1 MTVGTTRRVAE
12 VSDGTEGEGV
22 IAVDRPAILG
32 TMWPGTPTTLRRG
45 EYSVVDVE
53 VVQDGT
59 TTICRPD
66 GELDAFTVAAF
77 RQQLADLAGIAAVI
91 IDLSLVPFMD
101 SAGLGALIGGIRK
114 IREAAG
120 EVVVVCD
127 RGGVAPVAHDQIRPH
142 GHRRRRRRRGTPR
155 PCRGADRLTPALRRR
170 GSVVV
175 VVRSP

>member
-127 RGGVAPVAHDQIRPH
+127 RAAVLRLLHTTRFDRMVTVVAGVAEAH
-142 GHRRRRRRRGTPR
+142 
-155 PCRGADRLTPALRRR
+155 LALAEA
-170 GSVVV
+170 
-175 VVRSP
+175 PTA

>member
-1 MTVGTTRRVAE
+1 
-12 VSDGTEGEGV
+12 
-22 IAVDRPAILG
+22 
-32 TMWPGTPTTLRRG
+32 MWPGTPTTLRRG

-101 SAGLGALIGGIRK
+101 SAGLGADRHPQDPGGR
-114 IREAAG
+114 RG
-120 EVVVVCD
+120 SRGSVRP

-142 GHRRRRRRRGTPR
+142 GHRRRQRRRGTPS
-155 PCRGADRLTPALRRR
+155 PCRGADRLTPPTVRR